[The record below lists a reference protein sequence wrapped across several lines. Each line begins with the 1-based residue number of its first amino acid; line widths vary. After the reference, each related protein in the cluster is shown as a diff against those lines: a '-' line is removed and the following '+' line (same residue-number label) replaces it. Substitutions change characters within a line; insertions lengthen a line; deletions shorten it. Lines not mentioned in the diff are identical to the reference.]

1 MAPLTTQARPR
12 LPHIGTKLP
21 QAWLDAIAV
30 VRAEEGLTNSQVL
43 RFALGDWL
51 ADRGVEVP
59 AE

>member
-1 MAPLTTQARPR
+1 MAPLTTQARPH

-21 QAWLDAIAV
+21 QSWLVAIAA
-30 VRAEEGLTNSQVL
+30 VREEEGLTNSQVL
-43 RFALGDWL
+43 RFALGDSL